1 MEGEKYSTTVA
12 NRLKVN
18 IHEQFAP
25 KYISGIGIMPRQ
37 DIKYPNLVSLVAW
50 P

>member
-1 MEGEKYSTTVA
+1 MGNS
-12 NRLKVN
+12 LKVN
-18 IHEQFAP
+18 IHEQFAL
-25 KYISGIGIMPRQ
+25 KYITGIGIMPRQ

>member
-1 MEGEKYSTTVA
+1 MGK
-12 NRLKVN
+12 RLKMN

-25 KYISGIGIMPRQ
+25 KYITGIGVMPRQ
-37 DIKYPNLVSLVAW
+37 DIKYSNLVSLVAW